1 METILKKTPSYTHV
15 GTFKGFLFVFAVIIF
30 LGVLIFSQ
38 YLIGEL
44 REEARRSLSRN
55 IEHYSFLL
63 ENAEPAKAFEEIQK
77 IDVPIILTDEEG
89 NPKFWKNVDI
99 APQDS
104 SDAAIQKLKGMLK
117 SMDRVVEPIP
127 LEYTVDKT
135 DYFHY
140 GDSNLVAFLRMMPYL
155 FVFVA
160 GLFVM
165 VGYLGFK
172 HIKDSEQRSVW
183 VGMARETAH
192 QLGTPLSSLLG
203 WMELLKSGDANEK
216 VFAEM
221 DKDIARLEQ
230 ITARF
235 SQIGSEVKLQNA
247 DLLPIVSDSIRYYRR
262 RIPQSGKHISLVE
275 DFREQIETMVNPYLL
290 GWVIENLI
298 RNGIDAISEGEG
310 RITVSVAKD
319 NGSAFIDVTD
329 TGCGIDPANKRNI
342 FRPGYTTKHRGWGV
356 GLSLSKRIIEDY
368 HGGKLSIRE
377 SHLNEG
383 TTIRIS
389 LPIK

>member
-1 METILKKTPSYTHV
+1 MEKLLKITPRYVHV
-15 GTFKGFLFVFAVIIF
+15 GTFKGFLFVLAVIIF

-63 ENAEPAKAFEEIQK
+63 ENAEPAMAFEEIQK

-89 NPKFWKNVDI
+89 NPKFWKNVGI
-99 APQDS
+99 SAQDS
-104 SDAAIQKLKGMLK
+104 SDAAIEKLKGMLE
-117 SMDRVVEPIP
+117 SMDRIVKPIP
-127 LEYTVDKT
+127 LEYTEDRT

-140 GDSNLVAFLRMMPYL
+140 GDSNLVVFLRLMPYL
-155 FVFVA
+155 FIGVA

-165 VGYLGFK
+165 SGYLGFK

-203 WMELLKSGDANEK
+203 WMEILKAGDADDK
-216 VFAEM
+216 VYAEM

-235 SQIGSEVKLQNA
+235 SQIGSEVKLQRA
-247 DLLPIVSDSIRYYRR
+247 DLLPIVSDSVRYYRR

-275 DFREQIETMVNPYLL
+275 DFREQVETWVNSYLL

-298 RNGIDAISEGEG
+298 RNSIDAISEGEG
-310 RITVSVAKD
+310 SITVSVSRD
-319 NGSAFIDVTD
+319 NGTAYIDVMD
-329 TGCGIDPANKRNI
+329 TGCGVDPANKRNI

>member
-1 METILKKTPSYTHV
+1 
-15 GTFKGFLFVFAVIIF
+15 
-30 LGVLIFSQ
+30 
-38 YLIGEL
+38 
-44 REEARRSLSRN
+44 
-55 IEHYSFLL
+55 L

-298 RNGIDAISEGEG
+298 RNGIDAISAGEG